1 MRWCSISGEPRHD
14 QAGAFLGYRGAGRDV
29 TEQLEAQREVEL
41 QGLALQ
47 AILRATPDGVQL
59 VDKSDGLLAV
69 NDQIYEI
76 LDIPNRASQRDA
88 AFDLQIDCSISPG
101 AANTGRAIP
110 RRWRANA
117 ARSCAR

>member
-1 MRWCSISGEPRHD
+1 MTS
-14 QAGAFLGYRGAGRDV
+14 AGAFLGYRGAGRDL

-59 VDKSDGLLAV
+59 LDKFDTILAV

-76 LDIPNRASQRDA
+76 LDIPNRASRPRCRV
-88 AFDLQIDCSISPG
+88 DLPIDCSTSPG

-117 ARSCAR
+117 ARHYAS